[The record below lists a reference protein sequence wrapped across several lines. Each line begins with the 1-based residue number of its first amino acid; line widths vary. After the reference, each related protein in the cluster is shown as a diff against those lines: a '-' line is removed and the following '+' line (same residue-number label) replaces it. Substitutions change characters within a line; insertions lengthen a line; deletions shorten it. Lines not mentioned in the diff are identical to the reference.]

1 MILTA
6 SALLALTAF
15 PGAGELP
22 LEEPF
27 GIWVRH
33 LEAAGEGLYPSVL
46 PARLPFEASGGFRGL
61 SEYLALRASRPSRSL
76 LEGRV
81 SWGGEAALQGYLA
94 DGSFENAAGMKLRA
108 GGELAGGLTFDHQLS
123 LWTGT
128 EELPPGGF
136 SAFHIHPNGEP
147 GRHLYPDWGWMDY
160 TREGFSLRLGRFSQE
175 WGPGRFTQLLLSDN
189 SPALDQLRGTFRIT
203 DGVDLTCMTATV
215 EPDSGSWFSAHRL
228 DILPTDNLR
237 IGLYE
242 AAFYTTATLDLA
254 YTNPVLFWYSVQW
267 HEQDDDNLFFGM
279 DAIWKPR
286 PGLAA
291 YVEWL
296 VDDIQYQ
303 STYNRP
309 NKMGATGGIDWVHP
323 GTGLAVAAEY
333 TAIAKYVYSQ
343 KHPRNYF
350 LHNDR
355 IIGSEL
361 GPDADRITLSVGW
374 ACLEPL
380 TAELRGSLTRHGEG
394 TVYDGFGDTVTTG
407 EPWPSGIVEYT
418 REVQLNLSWRL
429 SGGTTLFGSAG
440 YSRLTNAGNV
450 QDSTASEATA
460 MLRLVYGL

>member
-1 MILTA
+1 MTA
-6 SALLALTAF
+6 TAAVILALTAF
-15 PGAGELP
+15 RGAGELP

-33 LEAAGEGLYPSVL
+33 MEAAGAGFHPSVL
-46 PARLPFEASGGFRGL
+46 PAGLPFEASGRFRGL
-61 SEYLALRASRPSRSL
+61 GEYLALRAARPCRPL
-76 LEGRV
+76 LGRRV
-81 SWGGEAALQGYLA
+81 SWGGEAALQGYFVNS
-94 DGSFENAAGMKLRA
+94 SFNNSAGMKLRL
-108 GGELAGGLTFDHQLS
+108 GGEITDGFTFDNQFS

-136 SAFHIHPNGEP
+136 SPFHLHPNGAP
-147 GRHLYPDWGWMDY
+147 GRHLYSDWGWLDLNRRDY
-160 TREGFSLRLGRFSQE
+160 SLRLGRFSQE
-175 WGPGRFTQLLLSDN
+175 WGPGRFTQLLVSNN
-189 SPALDQLRGTFRIT
+189 SPAMDQLRGRFRIAE
-203 DGVDLTCMTATV
+203 GVDLTCLTATV

-254 YTNPVLFWYSVQW
+254 YTNPLLFWYSVQW
-267 HEQDDDNLFFGM
+267 HEQDDDNLFFGL

-309 NKMGATGGIDWVHP
+309 NKMGITGGIDWIHP
-323 GTGLAVAAEY
+323 GTGLAAAAEY

-343 KHPRNYF
+343 KHARNYF

-361 GPDADRITLSVGW
+361 GPDADRFTLSVGW
-374 ACLEPL
+374 AGLDPL
-380 TAELRGSLTRHGEG
+380 TAELRGALTRHGEG
-394 TVYDGFGDTVTTG
+394 TVYDGFGDTVTVG
-407 EPWPSGIVEYT
+407 EPWPSGVIEYT
-418 REVQLNLSWRL
+418 RELQLNLSYRL
-429 SGGTTLFGSAG
+429 SQKMTLFGSAG
-440 YSRLTNAGNV
+440 YSSLVNAGNV
-450 QDSTASEATA
+450 QDSTAHRTSA
-460 MLRLVYGL
+460 MLRLVFGL